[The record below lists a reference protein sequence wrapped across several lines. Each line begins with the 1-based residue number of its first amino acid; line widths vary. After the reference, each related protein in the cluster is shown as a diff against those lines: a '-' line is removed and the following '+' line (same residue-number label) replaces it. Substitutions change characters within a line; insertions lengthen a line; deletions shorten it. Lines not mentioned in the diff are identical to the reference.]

1 MVIRSLIITNSIIFI
16 SVLEKKIDV
25 KPLIAFRATS
35 ANKAEKIWHQNNG
48 QFNGQNN
55 RGPNRRPVE
64 DNLDPGNVL
73 FCTSILMS

>member
-1 MVIRSLIITNSIIFI
+1 M
-16 SVLEKKIDV
+16 LEKKIDV

-35 ANKAEKIWHQNNG
+35 ANKAEKIRYQNNDQFNGQSNG
-48 QFNGQNN
+48 QFNGQYSGQFN
-55 RGPNRRPVE
+55 RGPNSEPVD